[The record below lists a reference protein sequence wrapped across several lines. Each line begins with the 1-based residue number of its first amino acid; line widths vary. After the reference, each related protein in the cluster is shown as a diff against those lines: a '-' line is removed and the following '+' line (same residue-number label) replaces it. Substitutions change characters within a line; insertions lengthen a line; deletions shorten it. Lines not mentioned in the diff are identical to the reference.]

1 MAILERLSQS
11 ILLLEG
17 WRAALLA
24 VVMGALTALAL
35 APVHA
40 TPIIFI
46 TLPVM
51 VWLMDGAAPLS
62 GGGLL
67 SPLKKAWPAFK
78 LGWLFGFG
86 YCIAGFWWVGQAF
99 LVEAEVFA
107 WLMPFAVMLLPA
119 GLALFYGI
127 AFVLA
132 RMAWTDNRPS
142 VGWVRLVALA
152 AALAFMEWVR
162 GTALTGLPWNTL
174 GYTIMPTP
182 IFMQASSLIGLYGMT
197 FLAVLVGA
205 MLLVAL
211 AENRWL
217 LIVPLVL
224 LIAQP
229 LYGFIRLAHAPTD
242 TVPGVK
248 LRIVQPALDQREKW
262 DPEKTA
268 EIMQRYLDLS
278 DQNKGPEAAGA
289 GSFTHIV
296 WPESA
301 FPFILTRRPDELAAM
316 AAMLPDDTTLLT
328 GAMRLEEGA
337 TGRRVYNSLY
347 AINGQGQII
356 EARDKTRLLPFGE
369 FLPFQNFLEAM
380 GLRQLTQQQGGF
392 AQGIQRRTVSM
403 NGAPPFLPLICYE
416 IIFSGRVA
424 GSGPKPGWIVNVTND
439 AWFGMT
445 SGPHQHA
452 HQAQVR
458 AVEEGLPVVRAANN
472 GISMVVDAHGRIT
485 QSLGLGKRGTV
496 DAPLPT
502 AIAQPPFARTGN
514 LYVILFICVLLTC
527 LIGVAA
533 KNTHRL

>member
-1 MAILERLSQS
+1 MAMVERLSQS
-11 ILLLEG
+11 IVLLAG
-17 WRAALLA
+17 WRASLLA
-24 VVMGALTALAL
+24 LVSGALTALAL

-40 TPIIFI
+40 MPVIFL

-51 VWLMDGAAPLS
+51 VWLMDGAAPVS
-62 GGGLL
+62 GGGFL
-67 SPLKKAWPAFK
+67 SPFKKAWPAFK

-86 YCIAGFWWVGQAF
+86 YFLAGFWWVGQAF
-99 LVEAEVFA
+99 LVDADVFA

-142 VGWVRLVALA
+142 IGWVRLVALA
-152 AALAFMEWVR
+152 AAMAFMEWVR
-162 GTALTGLPWNTL
+162 GTVLTGLPWNTL

-182 IFMQASSLIGLYGMT
+182 LLMQAASLIGLYGMT
-197 FLAVLVGA
+197 FLAVLMGA
-205 MLLVAL
+205 MALVSL
-211 AENRWL
+211 AENRRL
-217 LIVPLVL
+217 LLLPLAL
-224 LIAQP
+224 LMAQP
-229 LYGFIRLAHAPTD
+229 VYGFVRLANAPTD
-242 TVPGVK
+242 TVADVK
-248 LRIVQPALDQREKW
+248 LRIVQPSLDQREKW
-262 DPEKTA
+262 DPQKTA

-278 DQNKGPEAAGA
+278 DLDKGPEAAGA
-289 GSFTHIV
+289 GSFTHII

-301 FPFILTRRPDELAAM
+301 FPFILTRRPDELSAIAT
-316 AAMLPDDTTLLT
+316 MLPDDTTLLT

-347 AINGQGQII
+347 AINGQGQIT

-369 FLPFQNFLEAM
+369 FLPFQGFLEAI

-392 AQGIQRRTVSM
+392 AQGIQRRTVALD
-403 NGAPPFLPLICYE
+403 GAPAFLPLICYE

-424 GSGPKPGWIVNVTND
+424 ASGPKPGWIVNVTND

-445 SGPHQHA
+445 SGPYQHA

-458 AVEEGLPVVRAANN
+458 AVEEGLPLARAANN
-472 GISMVVDAHGRIT
+472 GISMVVDAHGRMT
-485 QSLGLGKRGTV
+485 ESLGLGKRGVV
-496 DAPLPT
+496 DAPLPK
-502 AIAQPPFARTGN
+502 AIAPPLFARTGN
-514 LYVILFICVLLTC
+514 LFVILFICVLLAC